1 MPNVY
6 LVLYRFKIEGL
17 IKATHTEIAI
27 DNMSIGYGET
37 GVEVL
42 VPQNLNGHDGYRL
55 IRSIPLGRTRK
66 NLREIRNIVL
76 EMERD
81 YTANSYDLFFKN
93 CRHFSLDLIDK
104 LQPSHTEEGRIILG
118 NLINFSEN
126 LGNYINLIVANLVRQ
141 FPVNPATLA
150 TIALGLS
157 QLFSADQILYFDYDA
172 KVQFCCLLLI
182 SIMSCATVNI
192 VGYLTENRDQDDSED
207 ELVAA
212 IQDLE
217 L

>member
-37 GVEVL
+37 GIEVL

-55 IRSIPLGRTRK
+55 IRSTPLGRTRK
-66 NLREIRNIVL
+66 NIREIRNIVL
-76 EMERD
+76 DMEQD